1 MTDLQ
6 QFYIIHLINT
16 VYSMIRSYKNIPAY
30 TYPFGGTNGSHEL
43 SMYLHSSANIQ
54 IIGWNRDEKSFY
66 VADFASVHARDF
78 SPDKQFLNEE

>member
-1 MTDLQ
+1 
-6 QFYIIHLINT
+6 
-16 VYSMIRSYKNIPAY
+16 
-30 TYPFGGTNGSHEL
+30 
-43 SMYLHSSANIQ
+43 MYLHSSANIQ